1 MEVPM
6 DPAAHGPILV
16 PPGTRLLH
24 VGPHKTGTTAL
35 QQALYLARE
44 AMREQLVGY
53 PATSPNPAS
62 AVASVIGRRSRSR
75 GGVPSRDRW
84 SGLVRDVR
92 RERAPRIVISSEV
105 FADAGPETIATIVRD
120 LEPDRLRVAITLR
133 PLARIL
139 PSQWQQYVQH
149 GVRASY
155 DEWLDAMLNR
165 PSGRLTPTFWRRHR
179 HDRLVE
185 RWAAALGPERVTVI
199 ALDDRDRRMVLRTF
213 EGLLGLR
220 VGTLEPPPTLV
231 NRSMSLPEVEAVR
244 AFNRAYRAERLGNDL
259 HARVM
264 TFVAAPYLK
273 QRPADPTEP
282 RIETPRWAL
291 ERVAEIAGEMVDRIA
306 ASGVTVVGDLDAM
319 RAVTWDA
326 VRQEPAQVSIPPEVA
341 GRMAMGIALA
351 SGLGRRR
358 GARGA
363 GSTGPGRE
371 PDREGREPADL
382 HLIPT
387 YVLAA
392 VVAMRARASVVRR
405 LPSLRSLRSLQSLR
419 ARRG

>member
-1 MEVPM
+1 M
-6 DPAAHGPILV
+6 DLAVQGPLLV

-24 VGPHKTGTTAL
+24 IGPHKTGTTAL
-35 QQALYLARE
+35 QQALYLARD
-44 AMREQLVGY
+44 AMLEQQVGY

-75 GGVPSRDRW
+75 GGVPSKERW
-84 SGLVRDVR
+84 DGLVRDVR
-92 RERAPRIVISSEV
+92 RARAPRVVISSEV
-105 FADAGPETIATIVRD
+105 FADAGPEAIATIVRD
-120 LEPDRLRVAITLR
+120 LEPHRLHIAVTLR

-155 DEWLDAMLNR
+155 DDWLDAMLNR
-165 PSGRLTPTFWRRHR
+165 PSGRLTPTFWQRHR

-199 ALDDRDRRMVLRTF
+199 ALDDRDRRMVLHTF

-220 VGTLEPPPTLV
+220 AGTLEPPPTLV
-231 NRSMSLPEVEAVR
+231 NRSMSLPEIEAVR
-244 AFNRAYRAERLGNDL
+244 AFNRAYRAEGLGNDL

-273 QRPADPTEP
+273 QRPADPAEP

-291 ERVAEIAGEMVDRIA
+291 ERVADITREMVDRIA
-306 ASGVTVVGDLDAM
+306 ASGVAVVGDLEAM
-319 RAVTWDA
+319 RAVAWDDA
-326 VRQEPAQVSIPPEVA
+326 RLEPAQVSIPPEVA

-358 GARGA
+358 GARRD
-363 GSTGPGRE
+363 GSVGPARE
-371 PDREGREPADL
+371 PDRAGREPADL
-382 HLIPT
+382 ALIPT

-392 VVAMRARASVVRR
+392 VVAMRARASIVRR
-405 LPSLRSLRSLQSLR
+405 LALPRSIR
-419 ARRG
+419 ARRD